1 MNECFNQWFLENGVE
16 KLKAEFKDDY
26 LRKGKS
32 IYEVIRIIDGVPLF
46 LEEHLARFRNSI
58 DLIKEK
64 MLLNIEEIKSNIVK
78 LLELNKT
85 YEGNIK
91 IVFNFTE
98 NDNKTIFFF
107 IKHSYPTQE
116 DYESGVNTILY
127 YGERKNPNAKVINAS
142 FRENVEKAIREANS
156 YEAILV
162 NNEGFIT
169 EGSKSNI
176 FLVIKDVVYTSPV
189 EAVLPGITRE
199 MVMGIIKNV
208 GIKYSEKRISIEDLK
223 TVEGLFITGTS
234 PQVLP
239 IKKVDELEFKSSNN
253 DIIRRI
259 MREYENKVNNYIT
272 LNKV

>member
-1 MNECFNQWFLENGVE
+1 MNECFNQCFLENGVKKE
-16 KLKAEFKDDY
+16 KDEFNDDY

-46 LEEHLARFRNSI
+46 LEEHLSRFRNSVH
-58 DLIKEK
+58 LIKEN
-64 MLLNIEEIKSNIVK
+64 MLLNVEEFKSNIMQ
-78 LLELNKT
+78 LLEINKT

-91 IVFNFTE
+91 IVFNYTE
-98 NDNKTIFFF
+98 DDNKTIFFF
-107 IKHSYPTQE
+107 IKHSYPTLD
-116 DYESGVNTILY
+116 DYISGVNTILY
-127 YGERKNPNAKVINAS
+127 YGERNNPNAKIINTS
-142 FRENVEKAIREANS
+142 FRENVEKSIKEMNA

-176 FLVIKDVVYTSPV
+176 FLVIKDTVYTSPV

-199 MVMGIIKNV
+199 MVMDIVKNS
-208 GIKYSEKRISIEDLK
+208 GIKYSEKRISVENLK

-239 IKKVDELEFKSSNN
+239 IKKVDEMEFKSSNN
-253 DIIRRI
+253 NIIRRI
-259 MREYENKVNNYIT
+259 MKEYENKVKDYIAM
-272 LNKV
+272 NKV

>member
-16 KLKAEFKDDY
+16 KLKEEFNDDY

-46 LEEHLARFRNSI
+46 LEEHLSRFQNSI
-58 DLIKEK
+58 DLINEK
-64 MLLNIEEIKSNIVK
+64 MLLNIGEVKSNIIK
-78 LLELNKT
+78 LLQINKT

-91 IVFNFTE
+91 IVFNYTE
-98 NDNKTIFFF
+98 DDSKTIFFF
-107 IKHSYPTQE
+107 IKHSYPTLDE
-116 DYESGVNTILY
+116 YKNGVNTILY
-127 YGERKNPNAKVINAS
+127 YGERKNPNAKLINTS

-162 NNEGFIT
+162 NDEGFIT

-176 FLVIKDVVYTSPV
+176 FLVIEDVVYTSPV
-189 EAVLPGITRE
+189 KEVLPGITRE
-199 MVMGIIKNV
+199 MVMEIVKNI
-208 GIKYSEKRISIEDLK
+208 GIKYSEERINIDALK

-239 IKKVDELEFKSSNN
+239 IKKVDELEFKSSDN

-259 MREYENKVNNYIT
+259 MGEYDNKVNDYI
-272 LNKV
+272 LINKI

>member
-16 KLKAEFKDDY
+16 KLKEEFNDDY

-46 LEEHLARFRNSI
+46 LEEHLSRFRNSI
-58 DLIKEK
+58 DLINEK
-64 MLLNIEEIKSNIVK
+64 MLLNIGEVKSNIIK
-78 LLELNKT
+78 LLQINKT

-91 IVFNFTE
+91 IVFNYTE
-98 NDNKTIFFF
+98 DDSKTIFFF
-107 IKHSYPTQE
+107 IKHSYPTLDE
-116 DYESGVNTILY
+116 YKNGVNTILY
-127 YGERKNPNAKVINAS
+127 YGERKNPNAKLINTS
-142 FRENVEKAIREANS
+142 FRENVEKTIREANS

-162 NNEGFIT
+162 NDEGFIT

-176 FLVIKDVVYTSPV
+176 FLVIEDVVYTSPV
-189 EAVLPGITRE
+189 KEVLPGITRE
-199 MVMGIIKNV
+199 MVMEIVKNI
-208 GIKYSEKRISIEDLK
+208 GIKYSEERINIDALK

-239 IKKVDELEFKSSNN
+239 IKKVDELEFKSSDN

-259 MREYENKVNNYIT
+259 MGEYDNKVNDYI
-272 LNKV
+272 LINKI